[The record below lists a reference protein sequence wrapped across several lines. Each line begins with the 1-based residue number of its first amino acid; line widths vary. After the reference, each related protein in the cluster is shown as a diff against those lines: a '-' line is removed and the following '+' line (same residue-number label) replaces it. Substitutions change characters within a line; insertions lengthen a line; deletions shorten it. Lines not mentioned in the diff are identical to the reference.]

1 MKLVT
6 TFHQSSSILCSV
18 KCRLASRD
26 LEHLVVGKAD
36 RLEVYSIGP
45 QGLNLECTLQIW
57 GRVLALQA
65 IPTQKSTFSNL
76 VLMLDHP
83 DPELIFLSYTES
95 SAGTG
100 ELSVKKTMSLRARLP
115 RPAEF
120 CNDLLIDPTGKVLLV
135 SSYVGRLKVV
145 VLKNGMYGQDFD
157 VTLPELNVFSI
168 AFLPTANEDTYAIGI
183 LHMDHQEHL
192 VLVARELS
200 IDNLE
205 LDPQASTWL
214 PQTVLVQSIFPTC
227 TVHIP
232 KLVHVPA
239 FSSGAEMTFRGGVMV
254 LGGRRILLYEMSD
267 LEWQTR
273 AKGKAKRIANKK
285 KSADDA
291 TVNEAKEKEKA
302 RAAKK
307 RKARAALDW
316 PWSDVVAYCQ
326 VDETTKF
333 LIGDSYGR
341 LALLSLNELVKHG
354 LVLFPIGQVSSPTTL
369 TYLTSQVF
377 FVGSHLGD
385 SQLVYI
391 NPAPVVERQESV
403 LPIPEGMTTF
413 PPSILD
419 GTSPSYVGKGKK
431 RAHDSEAPG
440 GSANEDIDMDDPDS
454 VDRAYDEAMKA
465 KKHAIEQGRII
476 SNTNEHLQVVDSWK
490 NIAPILDAEVVDLD
504 GNGQK
509 QVVTCSGGKATGSLN
524 VVRNGADFRELAA
537 VTGLE
542 YLVGV
547 WPIKQQFENNAVSHL
562 VTSTSTSTSLF
573 EYVDKTLK
581 FVQQTGQ
588 GLVTNERTLTV
599 ANMAGRQLNQA
610 GNTYGNSPMIIQ
622 VTKHGVHLLHYVS
635 AFNHWDLKDKASF
648 GAEIVATDINPSQV
662 IVALKGGNV
671 YTVAIDATQTKLQSL
686 QLQTSYVSQ
695 EVSAISCVPIGN
707 SPYFTRYIA
716 LAYWEKNV
724 VEILRLGKGNKL
736 ESISKTPSLPAVV
749 RSLVLHNFGTEPSGS
764 NSRPYVLAG
773 LGDGSV
779 AVFAWKDNKELA
791 DKKLI
796 SLGDAPVS
804 LSLCEVEGKTAVFAA
819 GTQATIVSWD
829 GRRLRD
835 SPIMLKRVVAA
846 ARFNTPDYRSSL
858 ILANPSGLV
867 IGNVKDLN
875 KLHVRSVP
883 LGSDIPRKVVHD
895 ATAKAFGVICSRTP
909 PVRIGEVE
917 IPSGSF
923 KLLDEVTF
931 ENLCEFFSEPHEE
944 FTVITKMKSVT
955 DVKDVSV
962 YCVGSLRYKP
972 QEIEPT
978 GGRLYAFAASYQQ
991 STMQISVLAS
1001 EEVNGCVYAV
1011 TVVGDLIAAAVN
1023 SAVMLFKL
1031 EASDDKEA
1039 PRYAF
1044 KKLDEW
1050 NHNYFVTSLVSFDN
1064 QLILGDHISSISLV
1078 RVEGEKLISMAKDY
1092 APLWPVSVEAST
1104 KDTIIGSNDTLNLF
1118 TFSVCRSPRRTTLER
1133 DGFFHLG
1140 DLVTKFIRGRLC
1152 RSSLITPDAS
1162 NNVPLTPEY
1171 VYVTSSGRIGV
1182 IVEVSDMNVAAGLH
1196 ELQRNMAYIRKGPG
1210 EFTLAQYR
1218 APKNNRG
1225 RSDADPSKGFLDG
1238 DFLEYFFIHAT
1249 SPEDLHTIVTGQNA
1263 SEGLSVPMDS
1273 LKKVLE
1279 ALQAMH

>member
-6 TFHQSSSILCSV
+6 TFHQSSSVVCSV

-45 QGLNLECTLQIW
+45 QGLNLECTLQVW
-57 GRVLALQA
+57 GRVLALRA
-65 IPTQKSTFSNL
+65 LPTQKSTISNL

-100 ELSVKKTMSLRARLP
+100 ELTVKKTKSLQERLP

-120 CNDLLIDPTGKVLLV
+120 FNDLLIDPTGTVLLV

-145 VLKNGMYGQDFD
+145 ILKNGMYDRDFD
-157 VTLPELNVFSI
+157 VTLPELNVLSI
-168 AFLPTANEDTYAIGI
+168 AFLPTEYEDTYAIGI
-183 LHMDHQEHL
+183 LHMDHQERL
-192 VLVARELS
+192 MLVARELS
-200 IDNLE
+200 IDHLE
-205 LDPQASTWL
+205 LDPQVSTCL
-214 PQTVLVQSIFPTC
+214 PQTVLVPGIFPTC
-227 TVHIP
+227 TIHIP

-239 FSSGAEMTFRGGVMV
+239 FSSGEETTFRGGVIV

-267 LEWQTR
+267 PEWQKR

-285 KSADDA
+285 KSTDDA
-291 TVNEAKEKEKA
+291 TVSEAKEKEKA
-302 RAAKK
+302 RAEKK
-307 RKARAALDW
+307 RKARAAIDW

-326 VDETTKF
+326 VDETTKY
-333 LIGDSYGR
+333 LISDSYGR

-354 LVLFPIGQVSSPTTL
+354 LILLPMGQVSSPTTM

-385 SQLVYI
+385 SQLVHI
-391 NPAPVVERQESV
+391 NPAPIVQRQDSI
-403 LPIPEGMTTF
+403 LPIPVGMTTF
-413 PPSILD
+413 PASILD
-419 GTSPSYVGKGKK
+419 GTSPNYVGKGKK

-440 GSANEDIDMDDPDS
+440 GSINEDIDMDDPDS
-454 VDRAYDEAMKA
+454 VDRAYEEAMKA

-490 NIAPILDAEVVDLD
+490 NIAPISDAELVDLD

-547 WPIKQQFENNAVSHL
+547 WPIKQQFQDNAVSHL

-573 EYVDKTLK
+573 EYVNRTLK
-581 FVQQTGQ
+581 LVQQTGQ
-588 GLVTNERTLTV
+588 GLVTNERTLAV
-599 ANMAGRQLNQA
+599 ANMAGRQTNQA
-610 GNTYGNSPMIIQ
+610 GNTYGNSAMIIQ

-648 GAEIVATDINPSQV
+648 GAEIVATAINPSQV

-686 QLQTSYVSQ
+686 QLQTPYISQ
-695 EVSAISCVPIGN
+695 EVSAISCAPIGN

-736 ESISKTPSLPAVV
+736 ESISKTSALPAVV
-749 RSLVLHNFGTEPSGS
+749 RSLVLHNFGTESSGS

-779 AVFAWKDNKELA
+779 AIFDWKDNKELS
-791 DKKLI
+791 DKKLL
-796 SLGDAPVS
+796 SLGHAPVS

-829 GRRLRD
+829 GRRVRD
-835 SPIMLKRVVAA
+835 SPIMLKSVVAA
-846 ARFNTPDYRSSL
+846 ARFNTTDYKFCL
-858 ILANPSGLV
+858 ILATPSGLV

-883 LGSDIPRKVVHD
+883 LGLDIPRKVVHD
-895 ATAKAFGVICSRTP
+895 PTAKVFGVLCSRTP
-909 PVRIGEVE
+909 PVRIGEAE
-917 IPSGSF
+917 IPTGSF

-931 ENLCEFFSEPHEE
+931 ENLCEVFSDPHED
-944 FTVITKMKSVT
+944 FTAITKMKSIG
-955 DVKDVSV
+955 DDKIVSV

-978 GGRLYAFAASYQQ
+978 GGRLYAFAVSYQQ

-1011 TVVGDLIAAAVN
+1011 SVVGNLIAAAVN
-1023 SAVMLFKL
+1023 STVMLFKL
-1031 EASDDKEA
+1031 EALDDKEA
-1039 PRYAF
+1039 ASYTL

-1064 QLILGDHISSISLV
+1064 QLILGDQISSISLV
-1078 RVEGEKLISMAKDY
+1078 LVEGEKLKSMAKDY

-1118 TFSVCRSPRRTTLER
+1118 TFSVCRTPRRTTLER
-1133 DGFFHLG
+1133 DGSFYLG
-1140 DLVTKFIRGRLC
+1140 DLVTKFIRG
-1152 RSSLITPDAS
+1152 SLIAPDTS
-1162 NNVPLTPEY
+1162 NNIPLTPEY

-1182 IVEVSDMNVAAGLH
+1182 IVEVLDMKVATGLH

-1210 EFTLAQYR
+1210 EPTLAQYR

-1238 DFLEYFFIHAT
+1238 DFLEYFFIHAG
-1249 SPEDLHTIVTGQNA
+1249 SPEDLQKIETGQNA
-1263 SEGLSVPMDS
+1263 SERLSIPADA